1 MRKDFVKYLKGMI
14 PRPPKCP
21 KINLECFVR
30 ICIEKGDFSAV
41 AKHYHK
47 VTNALKIPSNTEYF
61 GVIVP

>member
-1 MRKDFVKYLKGMI
+1 MI